1 MKSEDQ
7 VFYLTII
14 SMGVAFILAL
24 SRQMYKSKCSKVS
37 FCGIVI
43 ERDTQAELEFD
54 ESHPVTEG
62 SSNDLPS
69 LGLSSIT
76 PKMNS
81 PKSKTENGNKV

>member
-1 MKSEDQ
+1 MKESSQ

-14 SMGVAFILAL
+14 SMGIAFFLAL
-24 SRQMYKSKCSKVS
+24 GRQIYKSKCSRIEC
-37 FCGIVI
+37 CGIVI

-54 ESHPVTEG
+54 ESHPQTEG
-62 SSNDLPS
+62 TSNDLPS

-81 PKSKTENGNKV
+81 PKSKTQNENKV